1 MKPAQDNQGSF
12 LGRISIRRNQ
22 FVDVNNEQEQED
34 LELFQ
39 KHIADRFTELLSPP
53 PPPSDES
60 NVASSTTTEP
70 PQVMSVTW
78 LRKLMDVFL
87 CCEAEFKAIL
97 LMGRDPTQI
106 SKPPFDR
113 LVPEMLDRSIKA
125 LDICTAV
132 LNGIDSVRHYQRLAQ
147 IAVTSFEQRP
157 LGDGNVR
164 RAKRALA
171 NLLVA
176 LSLED
181 GGGSSSSS
189 SGNKTTER
197 SWSFGR
203 RSGGS
208 SATSKGG
215 ATIGQL
221 KASSWAVGRNWSAA
235 KQIHAMTANLTPP
248 RGNEAAGLPLP
259 MYIMSTVMVFVMWV
273 LTAAVPCQERAGLAN
288 HLPVPKHLSW
298 AQSLIGIHDKIG
310 DEWKKKDKKGSAGLM
325 DEITRLEKL
334 SHSLIEFAHAFH
346 YPAEKEPSSESS
358 AASVQ
363 VAEMADICKIMEE
376 ELVPLQQQ
384 IREVFHR
391 IVRSRAEIL
400 DVLEQA
406 AKLSAPLA

>member
-1 MKPAQDNQGSF
+1 MRPAQDNQGSF

-22 FVDVNNEQEQED
+22 FTDVNTEQEQED

-39 KHIADRFTELLSPP
+39 KHIADRFTELLTPP
-53 PPPSDES
+53 PPPQPPSDETDT
-60 NVASSTTTEP
+60 VASVAATE
-70 PQVMSVTW
+70 QIMSVTW

-132 LNGIDSVRHYQRLAQ
+132 VDGIDSVRHYQRLAE
-147 IAVTSFEQRP
+147 IAVAALEQRP

-171 NLLVA
+171 NLLIA
-176 LSLED
+176 LSIED
-181 GGGSSSSS
+181 KENVSSGGG
-189 SGNKTTER
+189 GNKTVER

-203 RSGGS
+203 RGGGS
-208 SATSKGG
+208 SAASKGG

-221 KASSWAVGRNWSAA
+221 KSSSWAVGRNWSAA

-259 MYIMSTVMVFVMWV
+259 MFIMSTVTVFVMWV

-288 HLPVPKHLSW
+288 HLPVPKHLNW
-298 AQSLIGIHDKIG
+298 AQSLVGIHEKIG
-310 DEWKKKDKKGSAGLM
+310 DEWKKKEKKGSAGLM
-325 DEITRLEKL
+325 EEMTRMEKL
-334 SHSLIEFAHAFH
+334 GHSLIEFADGFH
-346 YPAEKEPSSESS
+346 YPAEKEAAES
-358 AASVQ
+358 AAAQ
-363 VAEMADICKIMEE
+363 VAEMAEICRRMEE

-400 DVLEQA
+400 EVLEQA
-406 AKLSAPLA
+406 GKLSAPVV

>member
-1 MKPAQDNQGSF
+1 MRPAQDNQGSF

-22 FVDVNNEQEQED
+22 FTDVNTEQEQED

-39 KHIADRFTELLSPP
+39 KHIADRFTELLTPP
-53 PPPSDES
+53 PPPQ
-60 NVASSTTTEP
+60 P
-70 PQVMSVTW
+70 PSEQIMSVTW

-132 LNGIDSVRHYQRLAQ
+132 VNGIDSVRHYQRLAE
-147 IAVTSFEQRP
+147 IAVAALEQRP

-171 NLLVA
+171 NLLIA
-176 LSLED
+176 LSIED
-181 GGGSSSSS
+181 KENVSSGGG
-189 SGNKTTER
+189 GNKTVER

-203 RSGGS
+203 RGGGS
-208 SATSKGG
+208 SAASKGG
-215 ATIGQL
+215 ATI
-221 KASSWAVGRNWSAA
+221 GRNWSAA

-259 MYIMSTVMVFVMWV
+259 MFIMSTVTVFVMWV

-288 HLPVPKHLSW
+288 HLPVPKHLNW
-298 AQSLIGIHDKIG
+298 AQSLVGIHEKIG
-310 DEWKKKDKKGSAGLM
+310 DEWKKKEKKGSAGLM
-325 DEITRLEKL
+325 EEMTRMEKL
-334 SHSLIEFAHAFH
+334 GHSLIEFADGFH
-346 YPAEKEPSSESS
+346 YPAEKEAAES
-358 AASVQ
+358 AAAQ
-363 VAEMADICKIMEE
+363 VAEMAEICRRMEE

-400 DVLEQA
+400 EVLEQA
-406 AKLSAPLA
+406 GKLSAPVV

>member
-1 MKPAQDNQGSF
+1 MRPAQDNQGSF

-39 KHIADRFTELLSPP
+39 KHIADRFTDLLSPTP
-53 PPPSDES
+53 PPH
-60 NVASSTTTEP
+60 TE
-70 PQVMSVTW
+70 QIMSVTW

-132 LNGIDSVRHYQRLAQ
+132 VNGIDSVRHYQRLAE
-147 IAVTSFEQRP
+147 IAVTALEQRP

-171 NLLVA
+171 NLVVA

-181 GGGSSSSS
+181 KENVSGGGGGGGG
-189 SGNKTTER
+189 GNKTTER

-208 SATSKGG
+208 SAFLFITY
-215 ATIGQL
+215 I
-221 KASSWAVGRNWSAA
+221 
-235 KQIHAMTANLTPP
+235 P
-248 RGNEAAGLPLP
+248 R
-259 MYIMSTVMVFVMWV
+259 T
-273 LTAAVPCQERAGLAN
+273 
-288 HLPVPKHLSW
+288 
-298 AQSLIGIHDKIG
+298 
-310 DEWKKKDKKGSAGLM
+310 
-325 DEITRLEKL
+325 
-334 SHSLIEFAHAFH
+334 
-346 YPAEKEPSSESS
+346 
-358 AASVQ
+358 
-363 VAEMADICKIMEE
+363 
-376 ELVPLQQQ
+376 
-384 IREVFHR
+384 
-391 IVRSRAEIL
+391 
-400 DVLEQA
+400 
-406 AKLSAPLA
+406 

>member
-1 MKPAQDNQGSF
+1 MRPAQDNQGSF

-22 FVDVNNEQEQED
+22 FTDVNTEQEQED

-53 PPPSDES
+53 PPPQQPSDET
-60 NVASSTTTEP
+60 NTVASVPATE
-70 PQVMSVTW
+70 QIMSVTW

-132 LNGIDSVRHYQRLAQ
+132 VNGIDSVRHYQRLAE
-147 IAVTSFEQRP
+147 IAVAALEQRP

-164 RAKRALA
+164 RAKRALS
-171 NLLVA
+171 NLLIA
-176 LSLED
+176 LSIED
-181 GGGSSSSS
+181 KENVSGGG
-189 SGNKTTER
+189 R
-197 SWSFGR
+197 
-203 RSGGS
+203 GG
-208 SATSKGG
+208 AASKGG

-221 KASSWAVGRNWSAA
+221 KSSSWAVGRNWSAA
-235 KQIHAMTANLTPP
+235 KQIHAMTANLAPP

-259 MYIMSTVMVFVMWV
+259 MFIMSTVTVFVMWV

-288 HLPVPKHLSW
+288 HLPVPKHLNW
-298 AQSLIGIHDKIG
+298 AQSLVGIHEKIG
-310 DEWKKKDKKGSAGLM
+310 DEWKKKEKKGSAGLM
-325 DEITRLEKL
+325 EEMTRMEKL
-334 SHSLIEFAHAFH
+334 GHSLVEFADGFH
-346 YPAEKEPSSESS
+346 YPAEKEAAES
-358 AASVQ
+358 AAAQ
-363 VAEMADICKIMEE
+363 VAEMAEICRRMEE

-400 DVLEQA
+400 EVLEQA
-406 AKLSAPLA
+406 GKLSAPVV

>member
-1 MKPAQDNQGSF
+1 MRPAQDNQGSF

-22 FVDVNNEQEQED
+22 FTDVNTEQEQED

-53 PPPSDES
+53 PPPQPPSDET
-60 NVASSTTTEP
+60 NTAASVPATE
-70 PQVMSVTW
+70 QIMSVTW

-132 LNGIDSVRHYQRLAQ
+132 VNGIDSVRHYQRLAE
-147 IAVTSFEQRP
+147 IAVAALEQRP

-164 RAKRALA
+164 RAKRALS
-171 NLLVA
+171 NLLIA
-176 LSLED
+176 LSIED
-181 GGGSSSSS
+181 KENVSGGGRGGGSS
-189 SGNKTTER
+189 
-197 SWSFGR
+197 
-203 RSGGS
+203 
-208 SATSKGG
+208 AASKGG

-221 KASSWAVGRNWSAA
+221 KSSSWAVGRNWSAA
-235 KQIHAMTANLTPP
+235 KQIHAMTANLAPP

-259 MYIMSTVMVFVMWV
+259 MFIMSTVTVFVMWV

-288 HLPVPKHLSW
+288 HLPVPKHLNW
-298 AQSLIGIHDKIG
+298 AQSLVGIHEKIG
-310 DEWKKKDKKGSAGLM
+310 DEWKKKEKKGSAGLM
-325 DEITRLEKL
+325 EEMTRMEKL
-334 SHSLIEFAHAFH
+334 GHSLVEFADGFH
-346 YPAEKEPSSESS
+346 YPAEKEAAES
-358 AASVQ
+358 AAAQ
-363 VAEMADICKIMEE
+363 VAEMAEICRRMEE

-400 DVLEQA
+400 EVLEQA
-406 AKLSAPLA
+406 GKLSAPVV

>member
-1 MKPAQDNQGSF
+1 MRPAQDNQGSF

-22 FVDVNNEQEQED
+22 FTDVNTEQEQED

-39 KHIADRFTELLSPP
+39 KHIADRFTELLTPP
-53 PPPSDES
+53 PPPQPPSDETDA
-60 NVASSTTTEP
+60 VASVAATE
-70 PQVMSVTW
+70 QIMSVTW

-132 LNGIDSVRHYQRLAQ
+132 VNGIDSVRHYQRLAE
-147 IAVTSFEQRP
+147 IAVAALEQRP

-171 NLLVA
+171 NLLIA
-176 LSLED
+176 LSIED
-181 GGGSSSSS
+181 KENVSSGGG
-189 SGNKTTER
+189 GNKTVER

-203 RSGGS
+203 RGGGS
-208 SATSKGG
+208 SAASKGG

-221 KASSWAVGRNWSAA
+221 KSSSWAVGRNWSAA

-259 MYIMSTVMVFVMWV
+259 M
-273 LTAAVPCQERAGLAN
+273 RAGLAN
-288 HLPVPKHLSW
+288 HLPVPKHLNW
-298 AQSLIGIHDKIG
+298 AQSLVGIHEKIG
-310 DEWKKKDKKGSAGLM
+310 DEWKKKEKKGSAGLM
-325 DEITRLEKL
+325 EEMTRMEKL
-334 SHSLIEFAHAFH
+334 GHSLIEFADGFH
-346 YPAEKEPSSESS
+346 YPAEKEAAES
-358 AASVQ
+358 AAAQ
-363 VAEMADICKIMEE
+363 VAEMAEICRRMEE

-400 DVLEQA
+400 EVLEQA
-406 AKLSAPLA
+406 GKLSAPVV